1 MSPSLDHRSVV
12 VGYDGSG
19 PSEAA
24 LAWAAK
30 VADQRGSTLVV
41 LHAAERIT
49 YTQDAGSGA
58 WAAEE
63 VLGEAKDIAA
73 RGRDSVLKNY
83 PDLQVE
89 TAGSLFTAKVA
100 LGEVSTHASMMVLGS
115 HGRGRIGTL
124 LLGSTAYAI
133 AGYARCPV
141 IIVRDGASE
150 LPSHDRPVVVGVNG
164 TGGSD
169 RAVQAAVQMASE
181 WGAPLVLATTW
192 TPAPPDP
199 FDKGP
204 LGYHSA
210 AEATADFKATAEQT
224 NATVLERVS
233 ASEADLQVE
242 GMVVE
247 AKAADGLIE
256 AADGAGLLVLGTRG
270 HGSLMGALLGATSL
284 NVLHQSTSPVM
295 IVD

>member
-1 MSPSLDHRSVV
+1 MSSPLHNRSVV

-19 PSEAA
+19 SSEAA
-24 LAWAAK
+24 LEWAAK
-30 VADQRGSTLVV
+30 AAGQRGLGLVV

-58 WAAEE
+58 WKAED
-63 VLGEAKDIAA
+63 VLADAKDIAA
-73 RGRDSVLKNY
+73 RGRDSVLQNF
-83 PDLQVE
+83 PELQVE

-100 LGEVSTHASMMVLGS
+100 LGEVSTHASMIVLGS

-150 LPSHDRPVVVGVNG
+150 LPSPARPVVVGANG

-169 RAVQAAVQMASE
+169 RAVQAAVQMASD

-210 AEATADFKATAEQT
+210 AEATADYKATAEQT
-224 NATVLERVS
+224 NAAVLERVRT
-233 ASEADLQVE
+233 SEGGLQVD

-247 AKAADGLIE
+247 AHPADGLIE
-256 AADGAGLLVLGTRG
+256 TAHGAGLLVLGTRG
-270 HGSLMGALLGATSL
+270 HGSLTGALLGATSL
-284 NVLHQSTSPVM
+284 KVLHQSTSPVM
-295 IVD
+295 IID